1 MRSKHTIPFTGLAF
15 TLVLAFAPAAVAF
28 TKGRVVAPFTSQF
41 KPGDYVW
48 HPEVSPAGP
57 VVIIVSLP
65 DQVMYVYR
73 NGVRIGRSTVSTGKP
88 GKRTPTGVFTVLQKK
103 VQHESNIY
111 KGAKMPHM
119 QRLTWSG
126 IAMHAGQ
133 LPGYPASAGCVR
145 MPEDFAERLY
155 SVTSNGT
162 TVIIADNNSAPFH
175 TTRPGAL
182 FSGTTGAP
190 ARSLPQGG
198 FIWTPEKATKG
209 PVSIIVSATDGVAHV
224 YRNGVEIG
232 HAVIGGLNTRL
243 VSGTHVFCALATVD
257 SEARRD
263 WLSSTSIGRRR
274 PNIKDLAKRVTI
286 PPAFLEDVRA
296 LITPGTTLIV
306 TDQPVSGRT
315 HSAPGFNILTAEGA
329 ASASSKTKQ

>member
-1 MRSKHTIPFTGLAF
+1 MRSKHKVRYTS
-15 TLVLAFAPAAVAF
+15 LAFAVVLAVVPATLAAL
-28 TKGRVVAPFTSQF
+28 TKGRVAAPFTPEL

-57 VVIIVSLP
+57 VVIVVSLP
-65 DQVMYVYR
+65 YQVMYVYR

-88 GKRTPTGVFTVLQKK
+88 GKRTPTGEFTVLQKK
-103 VQHESNIY
+103 VRHESNIY

-145 MPEDFAERLY
+145 MPEDFAEKLY
-155 SVTSNGT
+155 SITGTGT
-162 TVIIADNNSAPFH
+162 TVIIADNNSAPSH

-182 FSGTTGAP
+182 FSGKTGTLRQP
-190 ARSLPQGG
+190 LPEGG
-198 FIWTPEKATKG
+198 FVWTPEKATKG

-232 HAVIGGLNTRL
+232 RASVGGLSPRM
-243 VSGTHVFCALATVD
+243 VSGTHVFSALATVD
-257 SEARRD
+257 SDGRRD
-263 WLSSTSIGRRR
+263 WLASTSIGGRR
-274 PNIKDLAKRVTI
+274 PNIKNLTERVAI

-306 TDQPVSGRT
+306 TDQSVSPRT
-315 HSAPGFNILTAEGA
+315 HSAPDFNILTAED
-329 ASASSKTKQ
+329 TKSTSRVR

>member
-1 MRSKHTIPFTGLAF
+1 MRSKHTIPYTGLAF
-15 TLVLAFAPAAVAF
+15 ALVLAFAPAAVAF
-28 TKGRVVAPFTSQF
+28 TKGRVVAPFTSAF
-41 KPGDYVW
+41 KPGDYIW

-103 VQHESNIY
+103 VSHESNIY

-119 QRLTWSG
+119 HRLTWSG

-145 MPEDFAERLY
+145 MPEDFAEKLY

-162 TVIIADNNSAPFH
+162 TVIIADNNSAPSH

-190 ARSLPQGG
+190 GQPVPEGG

-209 PVSIIVSATDGVAHV
+209 PVSIIVSSSGGVAHV

-232 HAVIGGLNTRL
+232 RASVGGLSARSF
-243 VSGTHVFCALATVD
+243 SGTHVFSALATVD
-257 SEARRD
+257 SEGRRD
-263 WLSSTSIGRRR
+263 WLSSTSIGGRR

-286 PPAFLEDVRA
+286 PPAFRDDVRV

-315 HSAPGFNILTAEGA
+315 HSARGFNILTAEGA
-329 ASASSKTKQ
+329 TSTAD

>member
-1 MRSKHTIPFTGLAF
+1 MRSKHTIPYTGLAF
-15 TLVLAFAPAAVAF
+15 ALVLAFAPAAVAF
-28 TKGRVVAPFTSQF
+28 TKGRVVAPFTSAF
-41 KPGDYVW
+41 KPGDYIW
-48 HPEVSPAGP
+48 HPEISPAGP

-103 VQHESNIY
+103 VSHESNIY

-145 MPEDFAERLY
+145 MPEDFAGKLY

-162 TVIIADNNSAPFH
+162 TVIIADNNSAPSH

-182 FSGTTGAP
+182 FSSTTGAP
-190 ARSLPQGG
+190 GRPVPEGG
-198 FIWTPEKATKG
+198 FVWTPEKARKG
-209 PVSIIVSATDGVAHV
+209 PVSIIVSANDGVAHV
-224 YRNGVEIG
+224 FRNGVEIG
-232 HAVIGGLNTRL
+232 RASVGGLSPRM
-243 VSGTHVFCALATVD
+243 VSGTHVFSALATVD
-257 SEARRD
+257 SDGRRD
-263 WLSSTSIGRRR
+263 WLSSTSIGGRR
-274 PNIKDLAKRVTI
+274 PHIKDLAKRVAI
-286 PPAFLEDVRA
+286 PPAFQQDVQS

-306 TDQPVSGRT
+306 TDQPVSPRT
-315 HSAPGFNILTAEGA
+315 HSAPGFNILTAEDTT
-329 ASASSKTKQ
+329 STSKVR

>member
-1 MRSKHTIPFTGLAF
+1 MRFKHSVRYTI
-15 TLVLAFAPAAVAF
+15 LAFAVVLAVVPAAPAAL
-28 TKGRVVAPFTSQF
+28 TKGRMAAPFTTQL

-73 NGVRIGRSTVSTGKP
+73 NGVRIGRATVSTGKP
-88 GKRTPTGVFTVLQKK
+88 GKRTPTGEFTVLQKK
-103 VQHESNIY
+103 VSHESNIY

-145 MPEDFAERLY
+145 MPEDFAEKLY
-155 SVTSNGT
+155 SVTSTGT
-162 TVIIADNNSAPFH
+162 TVIIADNNSAPSH
-175 TTRPGAL
+175 STRPGTL
-182 FSGTTGAP
+182 FSGTTGTSSQP
-190 ARSLPQGG
+190 LPESG
-198 FIWTPEKATKG
+198 FIWAPQKATKG

-224 YRNGVEIG
+224 YRNGVELG
-232 HAVIGGLNTRL
+232 RASVGGLSPRM
-243 VSGTHVFCALATVD
+243 VSGTHVFSALATVD
-257 SEARRD
+257 SDGQRD
-263 WLSSTSIGRRR
+263 WLSSTSIGGRR
-274 PNIKDLAKRVTI
+274 PNIKDLAKRVAI
-286 PPAFLEDVRA
+286 PPAFQQDVRA

-306 TDQPVSGRT
+306 TDQPVSPRS
-315 HSAPGFNILTAEGA
+315 HSAPGFNILTAEDTT
-329 ASASSKTKQ
+329 STSTVR